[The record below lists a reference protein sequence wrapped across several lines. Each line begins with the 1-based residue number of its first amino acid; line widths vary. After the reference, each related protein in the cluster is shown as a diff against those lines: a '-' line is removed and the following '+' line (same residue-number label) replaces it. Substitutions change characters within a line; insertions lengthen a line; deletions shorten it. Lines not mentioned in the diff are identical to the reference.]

1 MELSPDGSYR
11 AGNRRETVLLE
22 VASGRDVFAH
32 EQRTY
37 ALAFSPDG
45 RLLAQGLED
54 GSVKVADAGTGRVLQ
69 SLRGH
74 SYGGSAHLAF
84 SPDGKRLAS
93 AGGVPNVKVWEVGT
107 WKEAYSL
114 NGHER
119 GVSSLGFSRDSRYL
133 ASGGSDRSIWI
144 WDAATGQ
151 KVFSLSGQVDGVTC
165 FCFSS
170 DGKRLFSCGSG
181 GTLNV
186 WDLQNRVKLLTFHGA
201 DKYVAMSP
209 DGKRLVTF
217 GDDSKGVQVWETEL
231 LSPEERW
238 KRHLERIP
246 FWQRQETR
254 KPETGSRP

>member
-1 MELSPDGSYR
+1 MLRPALR
-11 AGNRRETVLLE
+11 LRQRRE
-22 VASGRDVFAH
+22 
-32 EQRTY
+32 
-37 ALAFSPDG
+37 
-45 RLLAQGLED
+45 
-54 GSVKVADAGTGRVLQ
+54 
-69 SLRGH
+69 
-74 SYGGSAHLAF
+74 
-84 SPDGKRLAS
+84 GKWPL
-93 AGGVPNVKVWEVGT
+93 
-107 WKEAYSL
+107 
-114 NGHER
+114 
-119 GVSSLGFSRDSRYL
+119 SRYAPEL
-133 ASGGSDRSIWI
+133 HRAKRFMTS
-144 WDAATGQ
+144 
-151 KVFSLSGQVDGVTC
+151 VFSLSGQVDGVTC